1 MNRGKRLLKSAV
13 AIHRRRFLRRS
24 FGGVVGV
31 LAASAWDGAKAQNDF
46 KMTKKQAGYILRQKS
61 STEICAQCIFF
72 IAPNDCSIVRG
83 PVSPHGWC
91 KYYGD

>member
-1 MNRGKRLLKSAV
+1 MNRGMRLLKSVA

-24 FGGVVGV
+24 FGGLVGV
-31 LAASAWDGAKAQNDF
+31 LAASVRDAAKAQNDF
-46 KMTKKQAGYILRQKS
+46 KMTKKQAGYIVRQKS

-83 PVSPHGWC
+83 PVSPQGWC